1 MYIMPAKEQV
11 LDLDIG
17 NYSIDDIARFFRFE
31 PDAQYAPAD
40 IELREAE
47 IREQLLQS
55 GHIDKRMKRDLIDF
69 LLNAKRRLIDARSSN
84 LAKRA
89 PTSVPKDY
97 RLDTADYPRS
107 KEATRREAELVHKP
121 AAQFVYTA
129 NSDYFQ
135 GAMNPLEKRVVTK
148 NVCID
153 TLFRQNHSATKNTDF
168 VYAFPKELKNVTSL
182 QLTSFEFPN
191 KWDKFSASR
200 KNTEMTI
207 YLFNMPFYAEDM
219 THAIII
225 PCGNYTAEQ
234 FARMMN
240 NRFMDASGGLEFL
253 RVEIDPTTSATVF
266 RINSDTFEPR
276 SAAQAGYVP
285 EDFYFVLDFTLAQ
298 EPNRPLYRNM
308 GWMLGFRKK
317 WYNVKYGAIH
327 RSYNDISANAITYN
341 GYLRSESY
349 FGNFID
355 TYLFVEIDDFHN
367 NFPTDSIISLVDPET
382 NAYIGK
388 NIIARIAIPSGIETA
403 IIMDNASDRIFKRR
417 DYFGPVNMEKIRV
430 RLLDRFGDVINL
442 NSSDFSFTLEAK
454 QLYS

>member
-1 MYIMPAKEQV
+1 
-11 LDLDIG
+11 
-17 NYSIDDIARFFRFE
+17 
-31 PDAQYAPAD
+31 
-40 IELREAE
+40 
-47 IREQLLQS
+47 
-55 GHIDKRMKRDLIDF
+55 
-69 LLNAKRRLIDARSSN
+69 
-84 LAKRA
+84 
-89 PTSVPKDY
+89 
-97 RLDTADYPRS
+97 
-107 KEATRREAELVHKP
+107 
-121 AAQFVYTA
+121 
-129 NSDYFQ
+129 
-135 GAMNPLEKRVVTK
+135 
-148 NVCID
+148 
-153 TLFRQNHSATKNTDF
+153 
-168 VYAFPKELKNVTSL
+168 
-182 QLTSFEFPN
+182 
-191 KWDKFSASR
+191 
-200 KNTEMTI
+200 
-207 YLFNMPFYAEDM
+207 M